1 MMNLVAAL
9 TVVLQSVVGS
19 GYGVATPARIKVVSE
34 DIVEVVR
41 EDFENKKL
49 KSTIAFKDAVAML
62 AAAATHESGLRVSV
76 ENCHHNGD
84 NGKSLG
90 LGQVM
95 RGPNWEGHSQKE
107 ICGNRKLQLRLALHV
122 LDRCWE
128 GTPNHEAAFRC
139 YAAGDAKKFSWS
151 SRNQHLMFK
160 KIREGLDKD
169 MVFVHASS
177 ILANPKLKFRTAK
190 VAAILHVDQS
200 RPKVVLKVK
209 NGHLV
214 KVKPVSA
221 VLVDNKPV
229 VVKPAVL
236 VIPQPAVIKP
246 VAAVQTVAVVKPTT
260 TPVQPVPVVPVV
272 PKPQPVVPASS
283 TVTSTQSSSDVKH

>member
-107 ICGNRKLQLRLALHV
+107 ICGNRKLQLKLALHV

-151 SRNQHLMFK
+151 ARNQHLMFK

-169 MVFVHASS
+169 IVFVHASS
-177 ILANPKLKFRTAK
+177 ILANPKLRFRTAK
-190 VAAILHVDQS
+190 VAAILHADQS
-200 RPKVVLKVK
+200 RPKVLLKVK
-209 NGHLV
+209 SKDGHLV
-214 KVKPVSA
+214 KVKPA
-221 VLVDNKPV
+221 VLVLVGEKPAMKPAALVVSPQVAVKPV
-229 VVKPAVL
+229 VVKPASE
-236 VIPQPAVIKP
+236 
-246 VAAVQTVAVVKPTT
+246 VKPTT
-260 TPVQPVPVVPVV
+260 APVQPVPPVPVV

-283 TVTSTQSSSDVKH
+283 TVTPVQSSSDVKH